1 MYEKEKPSLKHCM
14 LINSIGSLFY
24 FGCQWLTTILVVR
37 LSGSFEAAGNL
48 AIAMSI
54 ANIFTPFA
62 LFRMRTYQ
70 VSDIN
75 DSVTT
80 SQYMGFRL
88 LTCSIA
94 MIACLV
100 YSYFTCGSDS
110 FLSILLFLIFKFIEQ
125 IADVLNGLDQKKG
138 RLDLAGISLFVRG
151 LVSLA
156 AFVAI
161 LALTKNLE
169 MALLGEIISTALV
182 VFSFDVSQSKKFE
195 QISPTF
201 DFTIFIKL
209 FKNCAVVVIASVAA
223 GAVMTVPKQYLGN
236 SLGSSALGIYSS
248 IASPL
253 AIIQLGA
260 SYLYNPLLGTFS
272 SDYLNTNYGSFR
284 NLLYKITL
292 AIILLAGVAS
302 IVFIPIAPSFLN
314 LLFGKGTDAY
324 CYLVLPMIIC
334 SALTGYYLFSSDLLL
349 SIREVKI
356 NSMSG
361 FLTLLVAIP
370 ASIIFIRAF
379 GMNGVNLAGI
389 VAYSTGSVINL
400 STVIKLT
407 KGKQR
412 EAE

>member
-1 MYEKEKPSLKHCM
+1 MYEKKNPSLKYCM

-75 DSVTT
+75 NSVTT
-80 SQYMGFRL
+80 SQYMGFRI

-94 MIACLV
+94 MIVCLM
-100 YSYFTCGSDS
+100 YSYFTCSLDC
-110 FLSILLFLIFKFIEQ
+110 FPSIFLFLIFKFIEQ
-125 IADVLNGLDQKKG
+125 IADVLNGLDQKEG
-138 RLDLAGISLFVRG
+138 RLDLAGISLLARG
-151 LVSLA
+151 VVSIA
-156 AFVAI
+156 AFVVI
-161 LALTKNLE
+161 LLLTKSLE
-169 MALLGEIISTALV
+169 TALLGEIISTTII
-182 VFSFDVSQSKKFE
+182 VFFFDIQQSRRFDQILPKYDFE
-195 QISPTF
+195 
-201 DFTIFIKL
+201 IFNKL
-209 FKNCAVVVIASVAA
+209 FRECAVVVIASVAA

-236 SLGSSALGIYSS
+236 SLGSTILGIYSS

-260 SYLYNPLLGTFS
+260 SYMYSPLLGTFS
-272 SDYLNTNYGSFR
+272 SKYLSHNFKSFR
-284 NLLYKITL
+284 KLLCKITV
-292 AIILLAGVAS
+292 AIILLAIIAS
-302 IVFIPIAPSFLN
+302 IVFIPISPLCLN

-324 CYLVLPMIIC
+324 CYLVLPMIAC

-356 NSMSG
+356 NSLSG
-361 FLTLLVAIP
+361 FLTMLVAVP
-370 ASIIFIRAF
+370 ASIIFINAF
-379 GMNGVNLAGI
+379 GMNGVNFAGI
-389 VAYSTGSVINL
+389 FAYTTGGLINL
-400 STVIKLT
+400 ITVIKLT
-407 KGKQR
+407 KGR
-412 EAE
+412 